1 MRNEKFTMI
10 LTGTRRGLQAVPRKF
25 ALSCLLFLLP
35 LLHAYSQRSG
45 LGKDSDDFSSYLL
58 QYLVSD
64 PNLDKDTKEY
74 LEEAVPGY
82 LAFYAALDKN
92 VREEVASLARS
103 SYKARLK
110 PYPGL
115 WDFLQVQRQMQEQ
128 LNVIAGAY
136 PALPKIDADG
146 IYGPA
151 TADAVKK
158 FQDLFVPEAWK
169 V

>member
-92 VREEVASLARS
+92 VREEVASLPFLLQGSPEALPGALGLPS
-103 SYKARLK
+103 SAAA
-110 PYPGL
+110 
-115 WDFLQVQRQMQEQ
+115 D
-128 LNVIAGAY
+128 AGAA
-136 PALPKIDADG
+136 PL
-146 IYGPA
+146 
-151 TADAVKK
+151 
-158 FQDLFVPEAWK
+158 
-169 V
+169 